1 MTYQNAKRLH
11 NEDEVIIK
19 STGNTA
25 TVIDTVVDK
34 VNRSVTV
41 NCDYNGYSSF
51 THKEI
56 S

>member
-19 STGNTA
+19 STGDTA

-34 VNRSVTV
+34 ANHSVIV

-51 THKEI
+51 NHKELR
-56 S
+56 

>member
-1 MTYQNAKRLH
+1 MTYQNAKHLH

-19 STGNTA
+19 STGDTT

-51 THKEI
+51 NHKKI
-56 S
+56 R